1 MDSNLYTA
9 IKMSIKDF
17 LAEAVGNII
26 SVAFKFLC
34 KNELDEREAMSFA
47 AKNILL
53 NLNSIYKTTIEA
65 VSKR

>member
-1 MDSNLYTA
+1 MLLKEGQSLMDSNLYTA

-34 KNELDEREAMSFA
+34 KNELDEREAM
-47 AKNILL
+47 
-53 NLNSIYKTTIEA
+53 
-65 VSKR
+65 